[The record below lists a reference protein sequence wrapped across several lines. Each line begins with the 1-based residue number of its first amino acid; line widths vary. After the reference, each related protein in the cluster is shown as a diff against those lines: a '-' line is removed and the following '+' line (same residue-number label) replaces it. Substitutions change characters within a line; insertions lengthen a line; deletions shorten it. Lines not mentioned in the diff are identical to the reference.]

1 MRGAEL
7 TDALYDYIVAMG
19 TRETDVQRELRAET
33 RKLPNAAMQIG
44 PDQAALLQILVRVLG
59 ATRCI
64 EIGTFTG
71 YSALAVALALPS
83 NGRIVCCD
91 LNAEWTEIGRRFW
104 KKARV
109 ERKID
114 VRLGPALET
123 LKTLKG
129 KFDFAFIDADKPN
142 YWRYF
147 ERCLE
152 LVRKGGVIAV
162 DNTLWGGS
170 VLDPAKQDENTR
182 AVREFNKRLSG
193 ERRVDIALVPIG
205 DGLTLA
211 VKR

>member
-1 MRGAEL
+1 VRGAEL